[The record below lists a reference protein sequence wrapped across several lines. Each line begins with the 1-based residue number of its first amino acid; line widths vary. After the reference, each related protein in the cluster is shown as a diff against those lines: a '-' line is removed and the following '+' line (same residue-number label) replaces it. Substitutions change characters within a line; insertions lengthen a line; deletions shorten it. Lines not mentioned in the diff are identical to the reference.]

1 MRSLI
6 ILLLIAAPVLADFP
20 EIHNSERDKDAQ
32 PMPPKEAAASFEVPE
47 GFSVEVVFA
56 EPDVQNPIAMTW
68 DAQGRLWVAENYT
81 YDQPSM
87 RFDRSLRDRVL
98 YFEDTDGDGKLDKRN
113 VFVDDVQLLTSVE
126 VGLGGVWLMCPPQV
140 LFIPDADHDGK
151 PDGPAEVVLDGFTV
165 AKDNYHNFANGL
177 RFGPDGWLYGR
188 CGHSCPGLIG
198 VPGTPDERRQPM
210 DGGIW
215 RYHPQTKHVEVLTC
229 GTTNPWG
236 HDWDEHG
243 EMFFINTVNGHLW
256 HTIPGAHFKQAFTL
270 DKNPHVY
277 ELIDHHADHWH
288 FDTTGRWQD
297 SRAGAANEFGGG
309 HAHVG
314 MMIYQGTNWPESY
327 RGNLF
332 TVNMHGMRVN
342 QEILEREGSGYVG
355 KHGKDMLISSDPFFR
370 GMELS
375 TAPDGSVYMIDWSD
389 TGECHDHTG
398 VHRTSGRIYRVSYDA
413 ANKIPRPPTGESYF
427 LNPMVQQLDNNWA
440 PRMARIVL
448 QEKYLAGEGMGPLAA
463 LLKQMVLEETP
474 EQGLTSQ
481 EKHDRNRLRYLWT
494 LHVIGGT
501 DEELLVKLLDDKN
514 EHVRVWAIRLLT
526 EQWPLDGVLGP
537 VPYDDETQQDV
548 ADRAQQLLPK
558 LTKMAKTDKSGL
570 VLLTLASTLH
580 RLPVYVRSQL
590 ATELVKHAQ
599 YADDHNLPLMTWYG
613 LIPVASQ
620 PSTPFRS
627 WAGTVQATV
636 AREPGMKPDGLVD
649 VAIAS
654 TWPATTKLIAR
665 RLAEDIEK
673 NPIPIN
679 KLIVATKGFDATKV
693 NDVLTGMS
701 EALRGWSKAP
711 KPKDWDVLVASL
723 NDTNS
728 PEIQQKLRELG
739 ALFGDGRALDELR
752 KLAMSSDAD
761 MQIRQSALASLI
773 EAKPDDLREICE
785 KLVTT
790 SNLNIV
796 AARGLA
802 LFDDPEAAKLLV
814 DHYRRF
820 REPQRPEVL
829 AILLSRPTSANVL
842 LDAMEKNRLR
852 KSDVTAFHVRQM
864 RNLGDEALSIRV
876 NEVWGEVRESSE
888 EKQQAMAYWK
898 GRLTEET
905 LAQANKSKGRVVFEG
920 LCAKCHRLYGDG
932 SNIGPDLTGSNRGN
946 LDYLLQN
953 IIDPSAIVS
962 ADYRMTVLQM
972 DDGRVLSGIIAEQ
985 TDRTLTLQTPTE
997 RVTVEKEGIEAQK
1010 KTALSP
1016 MPDLQLGAEP
1026 NQPGGLLTDEQF
1038 IDLISYLKNPAQVS
1052 FPEGAGN

>member
-1 MRSLI
+1 MRSLL
-6 ILLLIAAPVLADFP
+6 ILLLCAAPVLADFP
-20 EIHNSERDKDAQ
+20 EIHNSERDTDAQ
-32 PMPPKEAAASFEVPE
+32 PMPPREAAASFEVPE
-47 GFSVEVVFA
+47 GFQVEVVFA
-56 EPDVQNPIAMTW
+56 EPDVQNPIAMNW

-98 YFEDTDGDGKLDKRN
+98 FFEDTNGDGKLDKRN

-198 VPGTPDERRQPM
+198 VPGTPDDRRQPM

-288 FDTTGRWQD
+288 FDTTGKWQD

-314 MMIYQGTNWPESY
+314 MMIYQGTNWPEAY

-355 KHGKDMLISSDPFFR
+355 RHGKDILISGDPFFR

-398 VHRTSGRIYRVSYDA
+398 VHRTSGRIYRVSHDS
-413 ANKIPRPPTGESYF
+413 ANKVPRPPAGDSYF

-440 PRMARIVL
+440 PRMAPLVL
-448 QEKYLAGEGMGPLAA
+448 QEKHLAGEDLGPLAE

-526 EQWPLDGVLGP
+526 EQWPLDGILGP
-537 VPYDDETQQDV
+537 VPHQGEAIV
-548 ADRAQQLLPK
+548 RAEAEELLPK
-558 LTKMAKTDKSGL
+558 LVAMAKEDPSGL

-580 RLPVYVRSQL
+580 RLPLDMRGAV
-590 ATELVKHAQ
+590 AAGLVQHEA

-613 LIPVASQ
+613 LMPLGEARPQDLVVVAS
-620 PSTPFRS
+620 
-627 WAGTVQATV
+627 
-636 AREPGMKPDGLVD
+636 
-649 VAIAS
+649 AS
-654 TWPATTKLIAR
+654 TWPTTTKLIAR
-665 RLAEDIEK
+665 RLAENIEQK
-673 NPIPIN
+673 PGPTNQ
-679 KLIVATKGFDATKV
+679 LVAVTKDFEPAKADA
-693 NDVLTGMS
+693 VLSGMS

-711 KPKDWDVLVASL
+711 KPKDWDALVTSL
-723 NDTNS
+723 DETES
-728 PEIQQKLRELG
+728 QAIQQKLRELG

-752 KLAMSSDAD
+752 KLAISGETD
-761 MQIRQSALASLI
+761 MQVRRSALASLI

-790 SNLNIV
+790 SNLNVV

-802 LFDDPEAAKLLV
+802 LYDDPEAAQLLV
-814 DHYRRF
+814 KNYRRF

-829 AILLSRPTSANVL
+829 AILLSRVSSANVL
-842 LDAMEKNRLR
+842 LDAMEKNRIR

-864 RNLGDEALSIRV
+864 RNLGDEALSKRV
-876 NEVWGEVRESSE
+876 NDVWGEVRESSE
-888 EKQQAMAYWK
+888 EKQKAMAYWK

-905 LAQANKSKGRVVFEG
+905 LAKADMSQGRVVFEG
-920 LCAKCHRLYGDG
+920 LCAKCHRMYGEG
-932 SNIGPDLTGSNRGN
+932 SNIGPDLTGSNRSN

-972 DDGRVLSGIIAEQ
+972 EDGRVLSGIIAEQ
-985 TDRTLTLQTPTE
+985 TDRTLTLQTPTD

-1038 IDLISYLKNPAQVS
+1038 IDLISYLKNPAQVPL
-1052 FPEGAGN
+1052 PENP

>member
-6 ILLLIAAPVLADFP
+6 VLLLLAAPVLADFP

-32 PMPPKEAAASFEVPE
+32 PMPPKEAAASIEVPE
-47 GFSVEVVFA
+47 GFAVEVVFA
-56 EPDVQNPIAMTW
+56 EPDVQNPIAMNW

-98 YFEDTDGDGKLDKRN
+98 YFEDTNGDGKLDKRN

-151 PDGPAEVVLDGFTV
+151 PDGPAQVVLDGFTV

-198 VPGTPDERRQPM
+198 VPGTPDELRQPM

-236 HDWDEHG
+236 HDWNEHG

-314 MMIYQGTNWPESY
+314 MMIYQGTNWPENY

-332 TVNMHGMRVN
+332 TVNMHGVRVN

-355 KHGKDMLISSDPFFR
+355 KHGKDILISGDPFFR

-398 VHRTSGRIYRVSYDA
+398 VHRTSGRIYRIAYNA
-413 ANKIPRPPTGESYF
+413 ANKVPRPPAGDSYF

-440 PRMARIVL
+440 PRMARLVL
-448 QEKYLAGEGMGPLAA
+448 QEKFLAGEDMGPLAE
-463 LLKQMVLEETP
+463 LLKPMVLERSP
-474 EQGLTSQ
+474 EQALTSQ
-481 EKHDRNRLRYLWT
+481 EKHDRNRLRYLWA
-494 LHVIGGT
+494 LHAIGGT
-501 DEELLVKLLDDKN
+501 DEELLVELLDDKN
-514 EHVRVWAIRLLT
+514 EHIRAWAIRLLT
-526 EQWPLDGVLGP
+526 EQWPLDGILGP
-537 VPYDDETQQDV
+537 VPHANQAKVTEE
-548 ADRAQQLLPK
+548 ARKLLPK
-558 LTKMAKTDKSGL
+558 FVAMSKEDPSGL
-570 VLLTLASTLH
+570 VLLTLSSTLN
-580 RLPVYVRSQL
+580 RLPIEMRS
-590 ATELVKHAQ
+590 AVAVELVQHES

-613 LIPVASQ
+613 LMPVGDQ
-620 PSTPFRS
+620 KPSDL
-627 WAGTVQATV
+627 V
-636 AREPGMKPDGLVD
+636 A

-654 TWPATTKLIAR
+654 KWPATTKLIAR
-665 RLAEDIEK
+665 RLSEEVEK
-673 NPIPIN
+673 NPTPTN
-679 KLIVATKGFDATKV
+679 QLVAATKGFDAAKASV
-693 NDVLTGMS
+693 VLTGMS
-701 EALRGWSKAP
+701 EALRGWSKAS
-711 KPKDWDVLVASL
+711 KPKEWDALVASL
-723 NDTNS
+723 SNS
-728 PEIQQKLRELG
+728 ESQSIQQKLRELG

-752 KLAMSSDAD
+752 KLALSNDTD
-761 MQIRQSALASLI
+761 MQVRQAALASLI

-790 SNLNIV
+790 SNLNVV

-802 LFDDPEAAKLLV
+802 LYDDPAAAKLLV
-814 DHYRRF
+814 DNYRRF

-829 AILLSRPTSANVL
+829 AILLSRTTSANVL
-842 LDAMEKNRLR
+842 LDAMEKNQVR

-864 RNLGDEALSIRV
+864 RSLGDEALSKRV
-876 NEVWGEVRESSE
+876 NDVWGEVRESSE
-888 EKQQAMAYWK
+888 EKQKAMAYWK
-898 GRLTEET
+898 GRLTDET
-905 LAQANKSKGRVVFEG
+905 LSHANMSQGRVVFEG

-932 SNIGPDLTGSNRGN
+932 SNIGPDLTGSNRSN

-985 TDRTLTLQTPTE
+985 TDRTLTLQTPTD

-1038 IDLISYLKNPAQVS
+1038 IDLISYLKNPAQV
-1052 FPEGAGN
+1052 PLPKKE

>member
-1 MRSLI
+1 MRSLLV
-6 ILLLIAAPVLADFP
+6 LLLLAAPVLGDFP
-20 EIHNSERDKDAQ
+20 EIHNSERDQAAQ
-32 PMPPKEAAASFEVPE
+32 PMPPDEAAASFDVPE
-47 GFSVEVVFA
+47 GFQVEVVFA
-56 EPDVQNPIAMTW
+56 EPDVQNPIAMNW

-98 YFEDTDGDGKLDKRN
+98 FFEDTNGDGKLDKRN

-198 VPGTPDERRQPM
+198 VPGTPDERRQPI

-215 RYHPQTKHVEVLTC
+215 RYHPKTKQVEVLTC

-243 EMFFINTVNGHLW
+243 ELFFINTVNGHLW
-256 HTIPGAHFKQAFTL
+256 HAIPGAHFKQAFTL

-355 KHGKDMLISSDPFFR
+355 RHGKDILLSKDPFFR

-375 TAPDGSVYMIDWSD
+375 TAPDGSVYLIDWSD

-398 VHRTSGRIYRVSYDA
+398 VHRTSGRIYRVSYKG
-413 ANKIPRPPTGESYF
+413 ANQVPNPPPGDSYF

-448 QEKYLAGEGMGPLAA
+448 QEKYLNGEDLTPLAN
-463 LLKQMVLEETP
+463 LLKEMLQEETP
-474 EQGLTSQ
+474 EQALTSQ
-481 EKHDRNRLRYLWT
+481 ETHDRNRLRYLWT

-501 DEELLVKLLDDKN
+501 DHDLLVKLLDDKN
-514 EHVRVWAIRLLT
+514 EHLRAWAIRLLT
-526 EQWPLDGVLGP
+526 EQWPLDGIMGP
-537 VPYDDETQQDV
+537 VPYDTAEASKV
-548 ADRAQQLLPK
+548 RSEAGKLLPR
-558 LTKMAKTDKSGL
+558 LIKMAQEDESGL
-570 VLLTLASTLH
+570 VLLTLSSTLQ
-580 RLPVYVRSQL
+580 RLPVDMRQTL
-590 ATELVKHAQ
+590 AVELVKHAE
-599 YADDHNLPLMTWYG
+599 YANDHNLPLMVWYG
-613 LIPVASQ
+613 LMAVGKQHPGHLNEVA
-620 PSTPFRS
+620 T
-627 WAGTVQATV
+627 
-636 AREPGMKPDGLVD
+636 
-649 VAIAS
+649 AS
-654 TWPATTKLIAR
+654 TWPTTTKLIAR
-665 RLAEDIEK
+665 RLSEDIEK
-673 NPIPIN
+673 NPVPIN
-679 KLIVATKGFDATKV
+679 KLVAATIDFNEDKT

-711 KPKDWDVLVASL
+711 KPKSWDALVAKL
-723 NDTNS
+723 EGVENQA
-728 PEIQQKLRELG
+728 IQQKLRELG

-752 KLAMSSDAD
+752 KLAMDNDTD

-773 EAKPDDLREICE
+773 EAKPDDLRAICE
-785 KLVTT
+785 KLVRV
-790 SNLNIV
+790 SNLNVV

-802 LFDDPEAAKLLV
+802 LFDDPAAAQLLV
-814 DHYRRF
+814 DNYRRF

-829 AILLSRPTSANVL
+829 AILLSRPASANVL
-842 LDAMEKNRLR
+842 LDAMEKNRIR

-864 RNLGDEALSIRV
+864 RNLGDESLSKRV
-876 NEVWGEVRESSE
+876 NDVWGEVRESSE
-888 EKQQAMAYWK
+888 EKQKAMAYWK
-898 GRLTEET
+898 DRLTEDT
-905 LAQANKSKGRVVFEG
+905 LTQANMSSGRVVFEG
-920 LCAKCHRLYGDG
+920 LCAKCHRLYGEG
-932 SNIGPDLTGSNRGN
+932 SSIGPDLTGSNRSN

-962 ADYRMTVLQM
+962 ADYRMSVLQM
-972 DDGRVLSGIIAEQ
+972 DDGRVLSGIVAEQ
-985 TDRTLTLQTPTE
+985 TDKTLTLQTPTD

-1016 MPDLQLGAEP
+1016 MPDLQLGAKP
-1026 NQPGGLLTDEQF
+1026 NEEGGLLTDEQF
-1038 IDLISYLKNPAQVS
+1038 IDLISYLKNPSQVPL
-1052 FPEGAGN
+1052 PEGEE

>member
-1 MRSLI
+1 MRSLF
-6 ILLLIAAPVLADFP
+6 ILLLITAPVLADFP

-32 PMPPKEAAASFEVPE
+32 PMPPKEAAASFDVPE
-47 GFSVEVVFA
+47 GFKVEVVFA
-56 EPDVQNPIAMTW
+56 EPDVQNPISMNW
-68 DAQGRLWVAENYT
+68 DAYGRLWVAENYT

-87 RFDRSLRDRVL
+87 RFDRSMRDRVL
-98 YFEDTDGDGKLDKRN
+98 FFEDSDRDGKLDKRN
-113 VFVDDVQLLTSVE
+113 VFVDDVQMLTSVE

-151 PDGPAEVVLDGFTV
+151 PDGPAQVVLDGFTV

-198 VPGTPDERRQPM
+198 VPGTPDEQRHPM

-288 FDTTGRWQD
+288 FDTTGKWQD

-314 MMIYQGTNWPESY
+314 MMIYQGTNWPESF

-342 QEILEREGSGYVG
+342 QEILEREGSGYVA
-355 KHGKDMLISSDPFFR
+355 KHGKDILISGDPFFR

-398 VHRTSGRIYRVSYDA
+398 VHRTSGRIYRISYEGA
-413 ANKIPRPPTGESYF
+413 SRVPRPPTGDSYF
-427 LNPMVQQLDNNWA
+427 LNPMVQQIDNNWA
-440 PRMARIVL
+440 PRMARLVL
-448 QEKYLAGEGMGPLAA
+448 QEKALAGEDLGPLAA
-463 LLKQMVLEETP
+463 LMKQMVLEAAP
-474 EQGLTSQ
+474 EQALTSQ
-481 EKHDRNRLRYLWT
+481 EKHDRNRLRCLWT

-501 DEELLVKLLDDKN
+501 DNELLVKLLDDKN
-514 EHVRVWAIRLLT
+514 EHIRAWAIRLLT
-526 EQWPLDGVLGP
+526 EQWPIDGILGP
-537 VPYDDETQQDV
+537 VPHEESGRV
-548 ADRAQQLLPK
+548 RAEAEKLLPK
-558 LTKMAKTDKSGL
+558 FIEMAKEDSSGL
-570 VLLTLASTLH
+570 VLLTLASTLN
-580 RLPVYVRSQL
+580 RLPVSMRSVV
-590 ATELVKHAQ
+590 AVGLVQHEE
-599 YADDHNLPLMTWYG
+599 YAEDHNLPLMTWYG
-613 LIPVASQ
+613 LMPVGDQ
-620 PSTPFRS
+620 KPEQLV
-627 WAGTVQATV
+627 GV
-636 AREPGMKPDGLVD
+636 AVVSK
-649 VAIAS
+649 
-654 TWPATTKLIAR
+654 WPTTTKMIAR
-665 RLAEDIEK
+665 RLTEEVDRS
-673 NPIPIN
+673 PGPIN
-679 KLIVATKGFDATKV
+679 DLIGRAKEFDDSKVADLLV
-693 NDVLTGMS
+693 GMS
-701 EALRGWSKAP
+701 EAVKGWSKAI
-711 KPKDWDVLVASL
+711 KPDAWDSFATRYEM
-723 NDTNS
+723 TNNAT
-728 PEIQQKLRELG
+728 IQQRTRELG
-739 ALFGDGRALDELR
+739 AVFGDGRALDELR
-752 KLAMSSDAD
+752 KLAFSGYAPP
-761 MQIRQSALASLI
+761 QARQAALSSLI

-790 SNLNIV
+790 PNVNVV

-802 LFDDPEAAKLLV
+802 LFDDPAAAKLLV
-814 DHYRRF
+814 DNYRRF

-829 AILLSRPTSANVL
+829 AILLSRSASANVL
-842 LDAMEKNRLR
+842 LDAMEKNRIP

-864 RNLGDEALSIRV
+864 RNLGDDALSKRV
-876 NEVWGEVRESSE
+876 NDVWGEVRESSE
-888 EKQQAMAYWK
+888 EKQKAMVYWK
-898 GRLTEET
+898 GRLTNEA
-905 LAQANKSKGRVVFEG
+905 LSRADMSKGRVVFEG
-920 LCAKCHRLYGDG
+920 LCAKCHRLYGEG
-932 SNIGPDLTGSNRGN
+932 SNIGPDLTGSNRSN

-972 DDGRVLSGIIAEQ
+972 EDGRVLSGIIAEQ
-985 TDRTLTLQTPTE
+985 TDRTLTLQTPTD

-1038 IDLISYLKNPAQVS
+1038 IDLISYLKNPAQV
-1052 FPEGAGN
+1052 PLPTKE

>member
-6 ILLLIAAPVLADFP
+6 ILLLLAAPVLADFP

-32 PMPPKEAAASFEVPE
+32 PMPPKEAAASFDVPD
-47 GFSVEVVFA
+47 GFHVEVVFA

-68 DAQGRLWVAENYT
+68 DALGRLWVAENYT

-87 RFDRSLRDRVL
+87 KFDRSMRDRVL
-98 YFEDTDGDGKLDKRN
+98 FFEDTNGDGKLDKRN

-198 VPGTPDERRQPM
+198 VPGMPDQRRQPM

-288 FDTTGRWQD
+288 FDTTGAWHE
-297 SRAGAANEFGGG
+297 SRAGAANEYGGG

-355 KHGKDMLISSDPFFR
+355 KHGEDILISGDPFFR
-370 GMELS
+370 GMELN

-398 VHRTSGRIYRVSYDA
+398 VHRTSGRIYRISHEGATRV
-413 ANKIPRPPTGESYF
+413 PRPPAGESYF
-427 LNPMVQQLDNNWA
+427 LNPMIQQLENHWA
-440 PRMARIVL
+440 PRMARLVL
-448 QEKYLAGEGMGPLAA
+448 QGKHQAGDDMGPLAE
-463 LLKQMVLEETP
+463 LLKPMVLAEVP
-474 EQGLTSQ
+474 EQPLTSQ
-481 EKHDRNRLRYLWT
+481 EKHDRNRLRNLWA
-494 LHVIGGT
+494 LHAIGGT
-501 DEELLVKLLDDKN
+501 DPELLKELLEDDN
-514 EHVRVWAIRLLT
+514 EHIRVWAIRLLT
-526 EQWPLDGVLGP
+526 EQWPLDGILGP
-537 VPYDDETQQDV
+537 VPHTESEKV
-548 ADRAQQLLPK
+548 RAKAKELLPK
-558 LTKMAKTDKSGL
+558 LTQMAHEDPSGL
-570 VLLTLASTLH
+570 VLLTLSSTLN
-580 RLPVYVRSQL
+580 RLPVDMRSVV
-590 ATELVKHAQ
+590 ARELVQHEE
-599 YADDHNLPLMTWYG
+599 YASDHNLPLMTWYG
-613 LIPVASQ
+613 LMPVGNQSPEQ
-620 PSTPFRS
+620 LV
-627 WAGTVQATV
+627 TVV
-636 AREPGMKPDGLVD
+636 S
-649 VAIAS
+649 AS
-654 TWPATTKLIAR
+654 TWPTTTRLIAR
-665 RLAEDIEK
+665 RLAEGIERSPAVA
-673 NPIPIN
+673 NQ
-679 KLIVATKGFDATKV
+679 LVAATKDFRPAKA

-711 KPKDWDVLVASL
+711 KPQDWDALVASL
-723 NDTNS
+723 EDAEGPS
-728 PEIQQKLRELG
+728 IQQKLRELG

-752 KLAMSSDAD
+752 KLATSGDVD

-773 EAKPDDLREICE
+773 EAQPDDLRELCE
-785 KLVTT
+785 KLIRT
-790 SNLNIV
+790 SNLNVV

-802 LFDDPEAAKLLV
+802 LFDDPEAARLLV
-814 DHYRRF
+814 DNYRRF

-829 AILLSRPTSANVL
+829 AILLSRPSSANVL
-842 LDAMEKNRLR
+842 LDAMENSRIR

-864 RNLGDEALSIRV
+864 RNLGDEALSKRV
-876 NEVWGEVRESSE
+876 NDVWGEVRESSE
-888 EKQQAMAYWK
+888 EKQKAMAYWK
-898 GRLTEET
+898 GRLTEDT
-905 LAQANKSKGRVVFEG
+905 LAKADMRQGRVVFEG
-920 LCAKCHRLYGDG
+920 LCAKCHRLYGKG
-932 SNIGPDLTGSNRGN
+932 SNIGPDLTGSNRSN

-962 ADYRMTVLQM
+962 ADYRMTVLQIE
-972 DDGRVLSGIIAEQ
+972 DGRVLSGIIAEQ
-985 TDRTLTLQTPTE
+985 TDRTLTLQTPTD
-997 RVTVEKEGIEAQK
+997 RVTVEKQAIEAQK

-1026 NQPGGLLTDEQF
+1026 NQPGGLLTDEHF
-1038 IDLISYLKNPAQVS
+1038 IDLISYLKNPAQVPL
-1052 FPEGAGN
+1052 PESE